1 VGTILIHFVLLL
13 RKVWRMSL
21 AFEEKVGPNVHVAVN
36 GTLPTNLLIVEG
48 NFKSMSQINMLQY
61 LLF

>member
-1 VGTILIHFVLLL
+1 
-13 RKVWRMSL
+13 MSL

-36 GTLPTNLLIVEG
+36 GTPPTNLLIVEG
-48 NFKSMSQINMLQY
+48 NFKSMSQISMHQY